1 MITTVLAHANTV
13 ILADIGP
20 GSPEAPNRADK
31 WQSLLN
37 MGLWVAVAVLALIGV
52 FAGVKFAA
60 SYVSGEATRERMMI
74 LGGVC
79 VGAVFAGT
87 ATALVNSLALG

>member
-1 MITTVLAHANTV
+1 MISTVLASTATV
-13 ILADIGP
+13 LADIGP
-20 GSPEAPNRADK
+20 SSPQTPTGGDK

-37 MGLWVAVAVLALIGV
+37 MGLWAAVAVLALIGV

-60 SYVSGEATRERMMI
+60 SYVSGESTRERMMI

-79 VGAVFAGT
+79 VGAVFTGT
-87 ATALVNSLALG
+87 AVALVNSLALG

>member
-1 MITTVLAHANTV
+1 MVTHTITV
-13 ILADIGP
+13 LADIGP
-20 GSPEAPNRADK
+20 SGATAPPGSDR
-31 WQSLLN
+31 WQLLLN
-37 MGLWVAVAVLALIGV
+37 IGLWVAVAVLALIGV

-60 SYVSGEATRERMMI
+60 AYASGEATRERMMI

-87 ATALVNSLALG
+87 ATGLVNVLALGGAG